1 MDYRQAVSYPFQDGK
16 LWKTILIAFLCN
28 ITLIGQPLTVGY
40 ALRTSRRFL
49 RGQPL
54 PDWNDWG
61 GLYLDGL
68 RVIALVCGYLF
79 PGLLLISLSVVVT
92 VMYWMVGHNPRVLE
106 QLNMTLAVNTFIGII
121 LSIPAAVVLA
131 AAYMQILREGTRLS
145 ECFNFKSTASV
156 LRGNM
161 WAVIKCV
168 LAAAAVHMFF
178 NTLGLGLGVVFSPF
192 IEETIANYIG
202 LSLFH
207 PFAVLITA
215 VLFAQLAK
223 KLLPRIID

>member
-1 MDYRQAVSYPFQDGK
+1 MDLRRAFAYLFNDSKWR
-16 LWKTILIAFLCN
+16 LIILIAFICN
-28 ITLIGQPLTVGY
+28 ITLIGQPLTLGY
-40 ALRTSRRFL
+40 SLRASRCFL
-49 RGQPL
+49 RGEPL
-54 PDWNDWG
+54 PDWEDRG
-61 GLYLDGL
+61 RLYLDGL
-68 RVIALVCGYLF
+68 RVIALVCGYTF
-79 PGLLLISLSVVVT
+79 PGLLLISLTAVCTVT
-92 VMYWMVGHNPRVLE
+92 YVGHNPRVMH
-106 QLNMTLAVNTFIGII
+106 QLTETLLVNVTVGGIMAIIGW
-121 LSIPAAVVLA
+121 VLTA
-131 AAYMQILREGTRLS
+131 PAYMMLLREGTRLS

-178 NTLGLGLGVVFSPF
+178 NTLGLGLGVVLSPF

-223 KLLPRIID
+223 KILPKIID